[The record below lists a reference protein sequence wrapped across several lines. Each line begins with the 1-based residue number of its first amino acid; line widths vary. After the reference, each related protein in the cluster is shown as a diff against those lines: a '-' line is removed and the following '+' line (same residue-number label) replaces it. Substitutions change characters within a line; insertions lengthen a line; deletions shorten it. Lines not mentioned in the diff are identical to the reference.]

1 MPNPILS
8 ATDVQ
13 TAACRRTLPIITF
26 TLPLTSQPDF
36 GYVNLPKQWKDNTYI
51 NRFLGV
57 ISCTKEFILN
67 HQYYP
72 IAADTPLPQLPTGQ
86 R

>member
-1 MPNPILS
+1 MPNAIFS
-8 ATDVQ
+8 ANDVE
-13 TAACRRTLPIITF
+13 TAACRRTLPILTF

-36 GYVNLPKQWKDNTYI
+36 GYVNLSKEWNDNTHI
-51 NRFLGV
+51 NRLLGV

-67 HQYYP
+67 HQNYL
-72 IAADTPLPQLPTGQ
+72 IADDMPLPQLPTGQ